1 MPGLRGGTSAE
12 RAVRPL
18 PQTPARTRI
27 RSFLEKMNI
36 KMNQPRHELKFF
48 ISPEVALGVRDFVG
62 EYLDFEEYSV
72 GKREFSYPVHTIYLD
87 SDDWK
92 IYRRTIQ
99 GGQDRWKLRLRYY
112 DDRPDS
118 PVFCEVKHQMTD
130 VVVKHRGGVKRAA
143 LDSVL
148 DGHLPH
154 PEQLTDGH
162 PRQLMALERFV
173 AMMLEVNARPKL
185 HLSCLREG
193 YETCDGQTRVTLDR
207 HLRVSELSGHLLA
220 TRMDHPLMCVDHTV
234 IMVLRFPERYP
245 NWYQDLVRAF
255 DLSERDLGQLTPGTI
270 FCASLQLSPDDL
282 IYNIVL

>member
-1 MPGLRGGTSAE
+1 MRL
-12 RAVRPL
+12 
-18 PQTPARTRI
+18 
-27 RSFLEKMNI
+27 KM
-36 KMNQPRHELKFF
+36 KARHELKFF
-48 ISPEVALGVRDFVG
+48 ISPERALRVRDFVR
-62 EYLDFEEYSV
+62 EYLDLEEYSV
-72 GKREFSYPVHTIYLD
+72 GKPEFSYPVHTIYLD

-92 IYRRTIQ
+92 IYRRTVQ
-99 GGQDRWKLRLRYY
+99 GGQDRCKLRLRYY

-143 LDSVL
+143 LNSVL

-173 AMMLEVNARPKL
+173 AMMLELNARPKL

-193 YETCDGQTRVTLDR
+193 YESCDGQTRVTLDR
-207 HLRVSELSGHLLA
+207 HLRVSELSGQLLA
-220 TRMDHPLMCVDHTV
+220 TRMDHPLMCVDRTV
-234 IMVLRFPERYP
+234 IMVLRFPERFP
-245 NWYQDLVRAF
+245 NWY
-255 DLSERDLGQLTPGTI
+255 RDMVQTFELGESFPRNHTQEILFCAGLQLT
-270 FCASLQLSPDDL
+270 PDDL